1 MFFST
6 TPGYAVCLDGT
17 SSCINAYY
25 YVFWFPYIFLAQKVF
40 QELFVLIVLDQFEN
54 NYIN

>member
-6 TPGYAVCLDGT
+6 TPGYAVCSDGT
-17 SSCINAYY
+17 SSCINMYY
-25 YVFWFPYIFLAQKVF
+25 YIFWFPYIFLAQKVF